1 MKSSRPLEF
10 EDLYEV
16 VREVHQ
22 DLKDEMD
29 SGLHDAQSELALAG
43 QILLLKYLGVRLQ
56 HRFDATKKA
65 TNEFTNAVR
74 KAGTPK

>member
-16 VREVHQ
+16 LREVHQ

-29 SGLHDAQSELALAG
+29 SGLHDAQSEIALAG
-43 QILLLKYLGVRLQ
+43 QIVLLKYLGVRLQ
-56 HRFDATKKA
+56 HRFEATNKA
-65 TNEFTNAVR
+65 TNEFTNAMR
-74 KAGTPK
+74 KASTQK

>member
-16 VREVHQ
+16 LREVHQ

-29 SGLHDAQSELALAG
+29 SGLHDAQSEIAIAG
-43 QILLLKYLGVRLQ
+43 QIVLLKYLGVRLQ
-56 HRFDATKKA
+56 HRFDATNKA
-65 TNEFTNAVR
+65 TNEFNIAVR
-74 KAGTPK
+74 KANTQK